1 MMNYGKGQKASS
13 IERWQIPNMALSD
26 FFFFFAVLFFSR
38 NRAEIRCLPFY
49 FLIYLFSI
57 YYFFIIDT
65 FCFRFVNIKIKVLTL
80 MIYPWT
86 DIFGKY
92 LLRSSPSRFMID
104 YQILFFFHSF
114 CYSLFLFIFV
124 FIFIFIFLESM
135 TV

>member
-26 FFFFFAVLFFSR
+26 FFFWAALLFSR

-65 FCFRFVNIKIKVLTL
+65 FCFRFVNIKIKVFTL
-80 MIYPWT
+80 MTYPWT

-92 LLRSSPSRFMID
+92 LLRFSK
-104 YQILFFFHSF
+104 QIHYRLSGSFFH
-114 CYSLFLFIFV
+114 LFLLFPIH
-124 FIFIFIFLESM
+124 IHIRIHIHIYIP
-135 TV
+135 